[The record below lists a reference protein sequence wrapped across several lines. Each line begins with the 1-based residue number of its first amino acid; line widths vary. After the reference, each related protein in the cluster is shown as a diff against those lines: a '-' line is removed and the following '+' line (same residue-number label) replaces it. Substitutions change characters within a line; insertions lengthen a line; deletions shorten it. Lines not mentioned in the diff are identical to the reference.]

1 MALAP
6 PVGDTFAEHALR
18 LGTDENLDMAVPADL
33 LVVGAADLRTA
44 SFEYH
49 HLANRLAFVQHV
61 KAVIDLIE
69 LQPAC
74 EQLVHR

>member
-49 HLANRLAFVQHV
+49 HLANRLAFV
-61 KAVIDLIE
+61 
-69 LQPAC
+69 
-74 EQLVHR
+74 

>member
-1 MALAP
+1 VALAQ
-6 PVGDTFAEHALR
+6 PVGDALAEHTLR

-44 SFEYH
+44 SCEYH

-61 KAVIDLIE
+61 KAMIDLIE
-69 LQPAC
+69 FQSAG